1 MAAQPPQA
9 SPVSQA
15 HATYTHGQDAGDLAA
30 RARELGL
37 ERRAALLEASRQRH
51 SLYGGTLKSTRLRL
65 AVLASFDPD
74 LEEEDWQRA
83 PSTPTARRP
92 LDRSPSWLEDVEARR
107 EARQSGFTLQ
117 QAFLATVKSAVGPA
131 VLYMPRGFEEGG
143 LAFSLGMLVLSFA
156 LFGLGATRLLEAWAL
171 HGRSYSGL
179 MGKAFGPKGVYLCRV
194 TIVLQQC
201 GICLTYVIF
210 IATNC
215 RELWAYWTGATPT
228 LATCCALQ
236 LLVLVPLSWI
246 RDMQT
251 FATTNLIANALILY
265 ALIVLALH
273 ATTTIAHDPPASLST
288 LPLFNRESFYL
299 FVGTSAFVYEG
310 SAALVVPLQEAVK
323 PDRRADFSK
332 MYVRTCA
339 GIIATYICFGALN
352 WIAYGKST
360 QVVLTLNLPRGPW
373 KASVQLA
380 YSLAVVFTF
389 PLQLYPAVQILKSV
403 GRKLKRLSVSRVG
416 YVAIDD
422 SSTPQPVV
430 EPPSETDTEADTP
443 TRAIKPPRPR
453 TSKLEGNAA
462 RTAVVAVLVAVA
474 VAEVRRLDKIVAL
487 VGGFLGIPLAFVYP
501 LAVHLRLVPNA
512 PARTRALS
520 VVAMGVGAVLGLAC
534 SAVTVLTW
542 NRS

>member
-1 MAAQPPQA
+1 MI
-9 SPVSQA
+9 
-15 HATYTHGQDAGDLAA
+15 
-30 RARELGL
+30 
-37 ERRAALLEASRQRH
+37 
-51 SLYGGTLKSTRLRL
+51 ST
-65 AVLASFDPD
+65 
-74 LEEEDWQRA
+74 Q
-83 PSTPTARRP
+83 
-92 LDRSPSWLEDVEARR
+92 
-107 EARQSGFTLQ
+107 
-117 QAFLATVKSAVGPA
+117 
-131 VLYMPRGFEEGG
+131 
-143 LAFSLGMLVLSFA
+143 
-156 LFGLGATRLLEAWAL
+156 
-171 HGRSYSGL
+171 
-179 MGKAFGPKGVYLCRV
+179 
-194 TIVLQQC
+194 
-201 GICLTYVIF
+201 
-210 IATNC
+210 
-215 RELWAYWTGATPT
+215 
-228 LATCCALQ
+228 
-236 LLVLVPLSWI
+236 
-246 RDMQT
+246 
-251 FATTNLIANALILY
+251 
-265 ALIVLALH
+265 
-273 ATTTIAHDPPASLST
+273 
-288 LPLFNRESFYL
+288 
-299 FVGTSAFVYEG
+299 
-310 SAALVVPLQEAVK
+310 VVPLQEAVK

-520 VVAMGVGAVLGLAC
+520 ACAMAVGAVLGLAC
-534 SAVTVLTW
+534 SAVTVMTW

>member
-1 MAAQPPQA
+1 MDHPPQA

-15 HATYTHGQDAGDLAA
+15 HSTYTYGQDDGDLAA

-37 ERRAALLEASRQRH
+37 ERRAATLEARGAR
-51 SLYGGTLKSTRLRL
+51 LYGGTLKSTRLRL

-74 LEEEDWQRA
+74 LEEEDWPASSRPALDRA
-83 PSTPTARRP
+83 PS
-92 LDRSPSWLEDVEARR
+92 WLAEVEERR
-107 EARQSGFTLQ
+107 EARQSGFTLR

-143 LAFSLGMLVLSFA
+143 LAFSLGMLLFSFG
-156 LFGLGATRLLEAWAL
+156 LFGLGATRLLECWAI

-179 MGKAFGPKGVYLCRV
+179 MGKAFGNKGVYVCRI

-201 GICLTYVIF
+201 GICLTYIIF
-210 IATNC
+210 IATNG
-215 RELWAYWTGATPT
+215 RELWAYWTGAYPT

-251 FATTNLIANALILY
+251 FATTNLVANALILY
-265 ALIVLALH
+265 SLIVLAYH
-273 ATTTIAHDPPASLST
+273 ATTTIVNSPPASLES
-288 LPLFNRESFYL
+288 LPLFNRDSFYL

-310 SAALVVPLQEAVK
+310 SAALVVPLQAATKRGE
-323 PDRRADFSK
+323 RADFPK

-339 GIIATYICFGALN
+339 GIIGMYICFGALN

-403 GRKLKRLSVSRVG
+403 GRKLKRLSLRRTG
-416 YVAIDD
+416 YVAIDEG
-422 SSTPQPVV
+422 TPPPPPV
-430 EPPSETDTEADTP
+430 ETETDTDADTP
-443 TRAIKPPRPR
+443 TRASKPPRPR

-462 RTAVVAVLVAVA
+462 RTCVVGVLVALA
-474 VAEVRRLDKIVAL
+474 VDEVRRLDKIVAL
-487 VGGFLGIPLAFVYP
+487 IGGFLGIPLAFVYP
-501 LAVHLRLVPNA
+501 LAVHLRLVPHA
-512 PARTRALS
+512 SPAARTLN
-520 VVAMGVGAVLGLAC
+520 VGAMVVGVVLGVAC
-534 SAVTVLTW
+534 STVTVLTW